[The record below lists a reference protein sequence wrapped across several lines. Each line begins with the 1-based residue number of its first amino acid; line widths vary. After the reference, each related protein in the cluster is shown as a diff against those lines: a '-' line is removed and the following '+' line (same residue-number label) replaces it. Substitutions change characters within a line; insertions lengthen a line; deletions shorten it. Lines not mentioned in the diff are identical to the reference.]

1 MAAPSWSQ
9 EGGTLLGT
17 HHRCA
22 AGALLELL
30 GPEPGC
36 IYPASDRK
44 SRGPRSRRLRL
55 LGTTESFFRSRRG
68 FCDAFLYERSEVN
81 LGLSVLKHFKPL

>member
-1 MAAPSWSQ
+1 MKPVRLHPLSFAKPTVLKVPAQGQAVAAPAWSQ

-17 HHRCA
+17 HHRGA

-44 SRGPRSRRLRL
+44 SRGSRSRRLRL
-55 LGTTESFFRSRRG
+55 LGTTESFSG
-68 FCDAFLYERSEVN
+68 
-81 LGLSVLKHFKPL
+81 